1 MATVH
6 SKSTKKLVK
15 EDELMIFL
23 SKAEEWFEQYW
34 RIVAYSAAGIIVVV
48 IVFWVMAVSRAN
60 ANRDAGY
67 DLADARKYL
76 ATGDYAQATDKLK
89 ALIAHRKGTDIAEE
103 AELTLGRVKLI
114 EGKNDEASQYFQQF
128 LKEHP
133 HDGVRSIGAANG
145 IAVTLE
151 SKGKLAE
158 AYAQYRKVYEMDKT
172 GIAAPQALLDAA
184 RVALDLNDYANAKD
198 NALTLVQQ
206 FPLSTVRSQ
215 ADDILN
221 RTGR

>member
-1 MATVH
+1 
-6 SKSTKKLVK
+6 
-15 EDELMIFL
+15 
-23 SKAEEWFEQYW
+23 
-34 RIVAYSAAGIIVVV
+34 
-48 IVFWVMAVSRAN
+48 
-60 ANRDAGY
+60 
-67 DLADARKYL
+67 
-76 ATGDYAQATDKLK
+76 
-89 ALIAHRKGTDIAEE
+89 
-103 AELTLGRVKLI
+103 
-114 EGKNDEASQYFQQF
+114 
-128 LKEHP
+128 
-133 HDGVRSIGAANG
+133 
-145 IAVTLE
+145 LE